1 MLGGRA
7 SIVQS
12 WIPALSFEVAAA
24 EQQNPLFSIQDG
36 TENESCLAAM
46 DDTKKLIDAGKEKAI

>member
-12 WIPALSFEVAAA
+12 WIPALSIEVAAA
-24 EQQNPLFSIQDG
+24 EQRSPLFSILDG
-36 TENESCLAAM
+36 TERESRLAM
-46 DDTKKLIDAGKEKAI
+46 DDIKKLIDAGKEKAI

>member
-12 WIPALSFEVAAA
+12 WIAALSIEVAAA
-24 EQQNPLFSIQDG
+24 EQQSPLFSIQDG
-36 TENESCLAAM
+36 TEKESRLAM
-46 DDTKKLIDAGKEKAI
+46 DDIQKLIDAGKEKAI